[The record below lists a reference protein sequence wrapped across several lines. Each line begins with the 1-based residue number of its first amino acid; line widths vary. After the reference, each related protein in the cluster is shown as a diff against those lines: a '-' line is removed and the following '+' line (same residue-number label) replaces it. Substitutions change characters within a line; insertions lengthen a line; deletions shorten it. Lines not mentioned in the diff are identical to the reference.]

1 MRRLRYAYKLVRMEY
16 NKDNYPLFDS
26 REKTILNIVQKT
38 LPDSPAP
45 FADIAE
51 QAGTTEEKVLEFLQF
66 LKDKGY
72 IRRFGAT
79 LRHQQAGYGHNAMV
93 AWFVEDDRDL
103 ERVGRKMADRP
114 EVTHCYQRRNCLDWP
129 YNVYTMI
136 HGQSRE
142 DCLKVVEEI
151 RCETG
156 VSQYEI
162 LSSLRELKKTSMQYF

>member
-1 MRRLRYAYKLVRMEY
+1 MEY

-38 LPDSPAP
+38 LPDSPHP

-66 LKDKGY
+66 LKDTGY

-103 ERVGRKMADRP
+103 ERVGQKMAGRP

-142 DCLKVVEEI
+142 DCHKVVEEI
-151 RCETG
+151 RRETG